1 MRPISPPLAVH
12 GIRAEV
18 TAPEAVVRLVPA
30 PGWEAVEGLTVP
42 AHVTALYGLGA
53 LPRLRSLRY
62 EGRAD
67 LLGLGEL
74 LAWLAGGAGDDA
86 RFLTRIA
93 MDLRSGAPLPPELMV
108 FSAPRMVPFF
118 TLDDY
123 GRLLE
128 LMEDVIERSAGYGRQ
143 DVCLCAL
150 CGGRLKQLEYA
161 LCLGY
166 AATPADY
173 EADIA
178 ALYSPDRRF
187 SGQERLLYGLSVLE
201 GLSYRDFYALQG
213 DHAYGHLRS
222 MDRYAA
228 FLRQKL
234 PLTDGP
240 QLHARLERLLE
251 LGVLDRAG
259 CPEAVELLL
268 SRRLTEAA
276 ALLLD
281 RGRQLGA
288 AADPDAEFS
297 L

>member
-1 MRPISPPLAVH
+1 M
-12 GIRAEV
+12 E
-18 TAPEAVVRLVPA
+18 E
-30 PGWEAVEGLTVP
+30 LTVP

-118 TLDDY
+118 ALDDY

-143 DVCLCAL
+143 EVCLCAL
-150 CGGRLKQLEYA
+150 CGGQLKQLEYA
-161 LCLGY
+161 PHMGF
-166 AATPADY
+166 AAAP
-173 EADIA
+173 EAYPPEIA
-178 ALYSPDRRF
+178 ALYPPEHRF
-187 SGQERLLYGLSVLE
+187 SGEERVLYGLSVLA
-201 GLSYRDFYALQG
+201 GLSYRDFYALWG
-213 DHAYGHLRS
+213 DHAYSHIRS
-222 MDRYAA
+222 KDRYTA
-228 FLRQKL
+228 FLKKAL
-234 PLTDGP
+234 PLEDGAAL
-240 QLHARLERLLE
+240 QDRLEQLAE
-251 LGVLDRAG
+251 LGVLDRASYAG
-259 CPEAVELLL
+259 AMELLL
-268 SRRLTEAA
+268 SRRLTDAVAFLVE
-276 ALLLD
+276 
-281 RGRQLGA
+281 RGRRLGA
-288 AADPDAEFS
+288 AADLETEFS